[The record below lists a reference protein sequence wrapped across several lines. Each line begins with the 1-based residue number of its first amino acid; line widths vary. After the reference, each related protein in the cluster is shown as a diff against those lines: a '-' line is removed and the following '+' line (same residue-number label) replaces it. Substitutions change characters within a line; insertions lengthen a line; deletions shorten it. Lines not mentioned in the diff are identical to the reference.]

1 MSKDQKVKNTNTKN
15 TNMLEK
21 ITELEQQSVVLT
33 DKLARSLADYAN
45 LEKRIESQRQLF
57 VTLATTS
64 ILSKMVEALDDF
76 YLAQKHLNDPGLKM
90 AIDKFNLV
98 LKTEGLEEI
107 NPKDCEFD
115 PHFME
120 CIEAVKGKENIVI
133 EVKKLGYKLN
143 GHVIRPAQVSV
154 GKSSDQTVIN

>member
-1 MSKDQKVKNTNTKN
+1 MTKDQKVKNTNPKN
-15 TNMLEK
+15 TDLLK
-21 ITELEQQSVVLT
+21 KVSDLEQQSASLI
-33 DKLARSLADYAN
+33 DKLSRSLADYAN

-64 ILSKMVEALDDF
+64 ILSRMVEVLDDF

-90 AIDKFNLV
+90 AIDKFNSI

-107 NPKDCEFD
+107 NPKGSEFD
-115 PHFME
+115 PHSME
-120 CIEAVKGKENIVI
+120 CIEAVVGKENFVI

-143 GHVIRPAQVSV
+143 GHLIRPAQVSV
-154 GKSSDQTVIN
+154 GKSNDQITN

>member
-1 MSKDQKVKNTNTKN
+1 MPKTKISKEITS
-15 TNMLEK
+15 LE
-21 ITELEQQSVVLT
+21 E
-33 DKLARSLADYAN
+33 KLARSLADYSN

-64 ILSKMVEALDDF
+64 ILTKMIDVLDNF

-90 AIDKFNLV
+90 AIDKFDSV

-107 NPKDCEFD
+107 NPNNLEFD
-115 PHFME
+115 PQFME
-120 CIEAVKGKENIVI
+120 CVEVVDGQTNFVV

-154 GKSSDQTVIN
+154 GKSNDQNIIN

>member
-1 MSKDQKVKNTNTKN
+1 MTTNQKVKNTSPKN
-15 TNMLEK
+15 AELLKK
-21 ITELEQQSVVLT
+21 ITSLEEN
-33 DKLARSLADYAN
+33 LARSLADYSN

-64 ILSKMVEALDDF
+64 ILSKMIEVLDNF
-76 YLAQKHLNDPGLKM
+76 NLAQNHLNDPGLKM
-90 AIDKFNLV
+90 AIDKFNSV

-107 NPKDCEFD
+107 NPKDLEFD
-115 PHFME
+115 PQSME
-120 CIEAVKGKENIVI
+120 CIEAVDGPENFVV

-154 GKSSDQTVIN
+154 GKTSNPITN

>member
-1 MSKDQKVKNTNTKN
+1 MTDKKAKTINTKN
-15 TNMLEK
+15 TDLVQK
-21 ITELEQQSVVLT
+21 ITELEQQSASMA
-33 DKLARSLADYAN
+33 DRLARSLADYSN

-64 ILSKMVEALDDF
+64 IISKMVEVLDDF

-90 AIDKFNLV
+90 AIDKFNSV

-107 NPKDCEFD
+107 NPQKLEFD
-115 PHFME
+115 PQTME
-120 CIEAVKGKENIVI
+120 CIEAVDGQENFVV

-154 GKSSDQTVIN
+154 GKTSDQIIN

>member
-1 MSKDQKVKNTNTKN
+1 MPKDKKVKTNSPN
-15 TNMLEK
+15 NAELLEK
-21 ITELEQQSVVLT
+21 ITSLEER
-33 DKLARSLADYAN
+33 LARSLADYLN
-45 LEKRIESQRQLF
+45 LEKRIDSQRQLF

-64 ILSKMVEALDDF
+64 ILSKMVEVLDNF

-90 AIDKFNLV
+90 AIDKFDSV

-107 NPKDCEFD
+107 NPLGLEFD
-115 PHFME
+115 PQSME
-120 CIEAVKGKENIVI
+120 CIETVEGKENFVI

-154 GKSSDQTVIN
+154 GKTLPN

>member
-1 MSKDQKVKNTNTKN
+1 MPTDKKVKNTSSKN
-15 TNMLEK
+15 AELLEK
-21 ITELEQQSVVLT
+21 ITSLE
-33 DKLARSLADYAN
+33 DRLARSLADYSN

-64 ILSKMVEALDDF
+64 IISQMVDVLDNF
-76 YLAQKHLNDPGLKM
+76 NLAQNHLKDQGLQM
-90 AIDKFNLV
+90 AIDKFNSV

-107 NPKDCEFD
+107 NPINLEFD
-115 PHFME
+115 PQSME
-120 CIEAVKGKENIVI
+120 CIEAVDGHENFVV

-154 GKSSDQTVIN
+154 GKTAGPITN

>member
-1 MSKDQKVKNTNTKN
+1 MPKDKKVKTNSPN
-15 TNMLEK
+15 NAELLEK
-21 ITELEQQSVVLT
+21 ITSLEER
-33 DKLARSLADYAN
+33 LARSLADYLN
-45 LEKRIESQRQLF
+45 LEKRIDSQRQLF

-64 ILSKMVEALDDF
+64 ILSKMVEVLDNF

-90 AIDKFNLV
+90 AIDKFDSV

-107 NPKDCEFD
+107 NPLGLEFD
-115 PHFME
+115 PQSME
-120 CIEAVKGKENIVI
+120 CIETVEGKENFVI

-154 GKSSDQTVIN
+154 GKTSDQNQPN

>member
-1 MSKDQKVKNTNTKN
+1 MIKDQKIKTTITKDAN
-15 TNMLEK
+15 LLKK
-21 ITELEQQSVVLT
+21 IAELEEKNSSLL
-33 DKLARSLADYAN
+33 DNLSRSLADYSN
-45 LEKRIESQRQLF
+45 LEKRNENQRQLF

-64 ILSKMVEALDDF
+64 ILTKMIDVLDNF

-90 AIDKFNLV
+90 AIDKFDSV

-107 NPKDCEFD
+107 NPNNLEFD
-115 PHFME
+115 PQFME
-120 CIEAVKGKENIVI
+120 CVEVVDGQTNFVV

-154 GKSSDQTVIN
+154 GKSNDQIIN